1 MKDKSI
7 IGHVTPADGNIFLD
21 LGFEPEEA
29 ARLKAESDRDIAQLV
44 AIKEQLRHEVTN
56 WIKTNHLKQDE
67 AAEILH
73 VTRPRVSDVVNGKLS
88 KFSIDALIGM
98 VIRTGKSVEIVTS

>member
-1 MKDKSI
+1 MKSDHI
-7 IGHVTPADGNIFLD
+7 VEHITPGDGNIFLD

-29 ARLKAESDRDIAQLV
+29 ARLKADSDRQIAQCEAL
-44 AIKEQLRHEVTN
+44 KEQLRGELTN
-56 WIKTNHLKQDE
+56 WIQANRLKHGQ

-88 KFSIDALIGM
+88 KFSIDSLVAM
-98 VIRTGKSVEIVTS
+98 VIRTGKRVEIVTS